1 MKGQR
6 ILLLALVG
14 VISFISGGWLLQRG
28 TAQAGNVYQQA
39 RLFEDVLGYVADF
52 YVDSITES
60 ELYEKAIDGM
70 LRQLDDP
77 YARYLRL
84 EDIEALTESTTGNY
98 GGLGIRID
106 VRDGWITVIAPMAE
120 TPADE
125 AGIETGDRIV
135 AVDGESTYGWD
146 SDSAVAALRGPP
158 GSEVTISIARPGFP
172 EAFDVTIERA
182 EIHIRAVQQATVLG
196 PDVGYVSLV
205 QSSVSET
212 LRQELADAIDQLR
225 ADGARSLIL
234 DLRYNPGGLLDQGVE
249 VTDLFLDPGLAVVTT
264 RGRGRGANESYLARS
279 EQRWP
284 DMPIV
289 VLVNGGT
296 ASAAEILA
304 GALQDHDRALIV
316 GTETFGKGVVQTVFR
331 LGRSQALRLT
341 TARWYT
347 PSGRSIQRMEPEAP
361 GMLVAGAEPDSGMQE
376 TDSSEVYRTA
386 SGRLVYGGGGIQ
398 PDLVVVPDTM
408 TTAEREFWLGL
419 GAKLPTYRDVV
430 TSYALS
436 IKAADR
442 VSDPEFEIDGAMRG
456 ELARR
461 LRERD
466 IEVPAEAWELV
477 EQYLT
482 YEVQRYVFGRESEN
496 ARRLADDRQVQK
508 GLDLLREAHTV
519 PALFRLAQQESSVEG
534 GPSN

>member
-6 ILLLALVG
+6 ILLLTLVG
-14 VISFISGGWLLQRG
+14 FISFISGGWLLQRG
-28 TAQAGNVYQQA
+28 TTQAGNVYQQA
-39 RLFEDVLGYVADF
+39 RLFDDVLGYVADF
-52 YVDSITES
+52 YVDSVTEG
-60 ELYEKAIDGM
+60 ELYEMAIDGM

-84 EDIEALTESTTGNY
+84 EDIQALTESTTGNY

-125 AGIETGDRIV
+125 AGMETGDRII
-135 AVDGESTYGWD
+135 AVNGESTYGWD
-146 SDSAVAALRGPP
+146 SDSAVSALRGPP
-158 GSEVTISIARPGFP
+158 GSEVTISVARPGFP
-172 EAFDVTIERA
+172 EAFEVTIARA
-182 EIHIRAVQQATVLG
+182 EIHIRAVQQATMLG
-196 PDVGYVSLV
+196 AEVGYVSLV

-212 LRQELADAIDQLR
+212 LRDELASAIDQLR
-225 ADGARSLIL
+225 DEGARSLVL

-249 VTDLFLDPGLAVVTT
+249 VTDLFLDPGQSVVTT
-264 RGRGRGANESYLARS
+264 RGRGRGASESYLTRS

-284 DMPIV
+284 NMPIV

-331 LGRSQALRLT
+331 LGRSEALRLT

-347 PSGRSIQRMEPEAP
+347 PSGRSIQRVMPQSP
-361 GMLVAGAEPDSGMQE
+361 GVMVAAAGADSAAS
-376 TDSSEVYRTA
+376 DSSEVYRTTG
-386 SGRLVYGGGGIQ
+386 GRVVQGGGGIQ
-398 PDLVVVPDTM
+398 PDLKVVPDTM
-408 TTAEREFWLGL
+408 TSSEQEFWLGL

-430 TSYALS
+430 TSYALDL
-436 IKAADR
+436 KAANG
-442 VSDPEFEIDGAMRG
+442 VSDRQFEVDATMRA
-456 ELARR
+456 ELDRR
-461 LRERD
+461 LEDREIR
-466 IEVPAEAWELV
+466 VPAEAWGLV

-482 YEVQRYVFGRESEN
+482 YEVQRYVFGRDSEN
-496 ARRLADDRQVQK
+496 QRRLSDDKQVQK
-508 GLDLLREAHTV
+508 ALELLREARTV
-519 PALFRLAQQESSVEG
+519 PELLTLAERQSMSEASR
-534 GPSN
+534 SN